1 MFKEKILGQGW
12 LTTSILA
19 VLIIY
24 YFIGMHYTQ
33 HHIGGIGLYRPNNA
47 VGWIFASAI
56 ISLGLLKIASDRQVL
71 ISPTMKM
78 IALVFI
84 GLIIPYFYGQTD
96 NLWKAADRFVAI
108 AAGGLIIFSLQQFR
122 FSEKQWMCILFS
134 IVVAALLQSLF
145 GWYQYFLAAPG
156 AFGGN
161 VPFGTFFQKNNIG
174 TFVLTGFSLAC
185 LFLLRAP
192 KLYSSQIY
200 KICFSISLIFTLFAG
215 FVLVMVFSR
224 STQLI
229 TLIVIICICIGLGI
243 SKVNNRGAVLLMIF
257 GLTLSICF
265 GMYVLATAEGN
276 IDALIELND
285 TAEWDSDKMTGEP
298 RRLIWGICWN
308 MFLSSPLLGFGYGD
322 FRWDFLK
329 AQAEK
334 FSTTGE
340 YYSISIS
347 LPHNELIFWAI
358 EGGVVPLLCIVCFG
372 LWFVIRTF
380 RKRGI
385 SAVFYLVCLVPV
397 IIHSMVEYP
406 FYQAV
411 VHWVTF
417 CGLIAF
423 ISSRQEIKRCYT
435 IAAPVIMRSLAV
447 IIFILVTTY
456 MTLAIQ
462 SLYWLEKYSVTPK
475 LELLSNIWYPVEHGD
490 IVLSAHMLQ
499 RMNDVN
505 KVWNEKEL
513 LEHVD
518 WLRTTIIYDP
528 KDYLYKYM
536 IRVLKALGQEEKSE
550 QFRIEGKYLFPPS
563 DI

>member
-1 MFKEKILGQGW
+1 M
-12 LTTSILA
+12 TSSILA

-33 HHIGGIGLYRPNNA
+33 HHFGGIGLYRPNNA

-56 ISLGLLKIASDRQVL
+56 ISLGLLKIANDRQVL

-134 IVVAALLQSLF
+134 VVVAAFLQVLI
-145 GWYQYFLAAPG
+145 GWYEYFLAAPG

-192 KLYSSQIY
+192 KLYSSQVY
-200 KICFSISLIFTLFAG
+200 KICFLISLIFTLFAG
-215 FVLVMVFSR
+215 FVIVMVISR
-224 STQLI
+224 TTQVI

-243 SKVNNRGAVLLMIF
+243 SKVNNTRAVLLMIF
-257 GLTLSICF
+257 GLSLSICF
-265 GMYVLATAEGN
+265 GIYVLNTAEGN
-276 IDALIELND
+276 LDTLLKLND
-285 TAEWDSDKMTGEP
+285 TAEWDTDNKSGEP
-298 RRLIWGICWN
+298 RRLIWGICWK
-308 MFLSSPLLGFGYGD
+308 MFLHSPLLGFGYGD

-340 YYSISIS
+340 YYSGSIS
-347 LPHNELIFWAI
+347 LPHNELILWAI
-358 EGGVVPLLCIVCFG
+358 EGGIVPLLCIVCFG
-372 LWFVIRTF
+372 LWFVIRIF

-385 SAVFYLVCLVPV
+385 SGVFYLVCLLPV
-397 IIHSMVEYP
+397 IIHSMLEYP

-447 IIFILVTTY
+447 IIFTLVTTY

-499 RMNDVN
+499 QMNDVN

-513 LEHVD
+513 LECVN
-518 WLRTTIIYDP
+518 WLQTTIKYDP
-528 KDYLYKYM
+528 KDYLYNYM
-536 IRVLKALGQEEKSE
+536 IRVLKALGQEEKAE
-550 QFRIEGKYLFPPS
+550 HFRLEGNYLFPNS
-563 DI
+563 GF